1 METEIK
7 ESPTVADLFDTSP
20 TQEVTPK
27 EETSPVKEVET
38 EEKAEAVEE
47 KSEEKSEEKESE
59 SDDTSDDTSPDTDEE
74 PSTEETT
81 EDTRLKDAQKWGNEK
96 NQEAI
101 AAKAELTKFREEFGV
116 EDTPIDDA
124 EAKARLE
131 ERIKTSEAIERK
143 LHGDEFIQK
152 TIYAEDSTWQTLKN
166 DPIVDFRVRN
176 ADSPISEALTVIKEQ
191 EFHSKYGNDPEKIVE
206 KIREE
211 LKPTLMKE
219 LKEDYAKKLKDKNAL
234 GKDLS
239 DVDNDKANGKD
250 ATFKKS
256 STVELFG

>member
-1 METEIK
+1 MDTDLK

-59 SDDTSDDTSPDTDEE
+59 SESDDTSPDTDEE

-96 NQEAI
+96 NKEAI
-101 AAKAELTKFREEFGV
+101 AVKAELTKLREEYGV

-124 EAKARLE
+124 EANARLE

-143 LHGDEFIQK
+143 IHGDEFIQK
-152 TIYAEDSTWQTLKN
+152 AIYAEDSTWQTLKN

-191 EFHSKYGNDPEKIVE
+191 EFHGKYGNDPDKIVE

-211 LKPTLMKE
+211 LKPELMKE
-219 LKEDYAKKLKDKNAL
+219 LKVDYAKKLKDKNAL

-239 DVDNDKANGKD
+239 SVDNDKANGKD